1 MMITTVERPDANAL
15 RRAVLQAPQWYSS
28 MKLPA
33 VLDLIEQLDAK
44 GHVDQLWSE
53 APLGEHLGGGFRL
66 YAQLPSITSF
76 TKDIRAIATHQYPTC
91 VDLKNCYPT
100 ILMHM
105 FPDILELKYYA
116 DRRDEVPR
124 RDNAAL
130 RRLPGR
136 SQAAVPSS
144 LFQGHTQQMAFG
156 LGARCC
162 RPSCF
167 CDCIRECDQHTARN
181 RIICNNSDMYR

>member
-15 RRAVLQAPQWYSS
+15 RRAVMQAPWWYSS

-76 TKDIRAIATHQYPTC
+76 TRDIRAIATHQYLAC

-100 ILMHM
+100 ILIHM
-105 FPDILELKYYA
+105 YPDILPLKYSPIQKW
-116 DRRDEVPR
+116 EL
-124 RDNAAL
+124 L
-130 RRLPGR
+130 RRCLFIQPN
-136 SQAAVPSS
+136 VPQRRWS
-144 LFQGHTQQMAFG
+144 F
-156 LGARCC
+156 
-162 RPSCF
+162 
-167 CDCIRECDQHTARN
+167 
-181 RIICNNSDMYR
+181 

>member
-1 MMITTVERPDANAL
+1 MMITTIERPDANAL
-15 RRAVLQAPQWYSS
+15 RRAVMQAPWWYSS

-44 GHVDQLWSE
+44 GHVDQLWTE

-76 TKDIRAIATHQYPTC
+76 TRDIRAIATHQYLTC

-105 FPDILELKYYA
+105 YPDILSLKYYV
-116 DRRDEVPR
+116 DHRDEVLAKTMR
-124 RDNAAL
+124 HYDVSRDAAKQLYLRLSFKGTRNKWRSDWAPDVADHDDFVIDFENAINCEFL
-130 RRLPGR
+130 
-136 SQAAVPSS
+136 QCTV
-144 LFQGHTQQMAFG
+144 
-156 LGARCC
+156 LG
-162 RPSCF
+162 
-167 CDCIRECDQHTARN
+167 
-181 RIICNNSDMYR
+181 

>member
-15 RRAVLQAPQWYSS
+15 RRAVMQAPWWYSS

-33 VLDLIEQLDAK
+33 VVVLDLIEQLDAK

-76 TKDIRAIATHQYPTC
+76 TRDIRAIATHQYLTC
-91 VDLKNCYPT
+91 VDPKYCYPT

-105 FPDILELKYYA
+105 YPGILSLKYYV
-116 DRRDEVPR
+116 DHRDKVLAETMRHYGVS
-124 RDNAAL
+124 
-130 RRLPGR
+130 GT
-136 SQAAVPSS
+136 QPSS
-144 LFQGHTQQMAFG
+144 YTFVSLSRAHATSGVRTGRQM
-156 LGARCC
+156 LQTTM
-162 RPSCF
+162 
-167 CDCIRECDQHTARN
+167 IL
-181 RIICNNSDMYR
+181 